1 MKSYKCNFIMN
12 KLIADKNHASKYH
25 IESIDF
31 FADPKLAPITDVRE
45 YYNDYEKAMMAAHIL
60 ALIEAQEMNCA
71 NRETVGGENACW
83 FEADDDNEDDGYD
96 YIVRCWDGDDYRP
109 VTKYKV
115 VKDQ

>member
-1 MKSYKCNFIMN
+1 MNLKDNIMDRLTTN
-12 KLIADKNHASKYH
+12 REPVSKYH
-25 IESIDF
+25 IESINF
-31 FADPKLAPITDVRE
+31 FADPKLAPITENRE
-45 YYNDYEKAMMAAHIL
+45 CYNDYEKAMMVAHIL

-71 NRETVGGENACW
+71 NRETVGSESACW

-96 YIVRCWDGDDYRP
+96 YIVRCCCGYGYRP

>member
-12 KLIADKNHASKYH
+12 KLIANKNHASKYH
-25 IESIDF
+25 IESLCF
-31 FADPKLAPITDVRE
+31 FADPKLVPITEVME
-45 YYNDYEKAMMAAHIL
+45 YYNDYEKAMMVAHIL

-71 NRETVGGENACW
+71 NRETVGSESACW